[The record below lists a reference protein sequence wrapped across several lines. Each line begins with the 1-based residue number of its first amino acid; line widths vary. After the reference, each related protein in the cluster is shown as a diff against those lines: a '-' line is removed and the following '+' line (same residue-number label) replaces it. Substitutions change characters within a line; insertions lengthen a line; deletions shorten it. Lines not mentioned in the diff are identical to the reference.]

1 MKLFIKDNIGYISIY
16 FISTFLTLGYLSLIG
31 SVKAQE
37 CLYILFVNTFILV
50 CFLGYRYYKNKEV
63 YKLFEEGINEL
74 DEAFIDLGNSP
85 LGENISNILKK
96 EHSLCEAEIIKCNNI
111 HEEHLTFINQWVH
124 QMKTPLSTIKLLT
137 QEYEGEEPV
146 ESMKAEV
153 DKLNKGLNMA
163 MYFARL
169 DSFRK
174 DFIVEKVSLHNLVLS
189 KVNEEKQMFIK
200 SRIVPRIEIDKSIEV
215 NSDAKWMK
223 FILEKLIV
231 NALKYSKDYGK
242 ELIIK
247 AYEDKNNIKLSVCD
261 KGIGIPKKD
270 IKRVFDPFFTGENG
284 RKFGESTGMGLYIVK
299 KVCDYLGHN
308 ISIDSKVLEG
318 TSVTIIF
325 NK

>member
-1 MKLFIKDNIGYISIY
+1 MKLFIKDNIGYIIIY

-85 LGENISNILKK
+85 LGGNISNILNK

-146 ESMKAEV
+146 ESMKVEV

-223 FILEKLIV
+223 FILEQLIV
-231 NALKYSKDYGK
+231 NGLKYSKDYGK

>member
-1 MKLFIKDNIGYISIY
+1 MKLFIKDNIGYIIIY

-85 LGENISNILKK
+85 LGENISNILNK

-137 QEYEGEEPV
+137 QEYEGEDPV
-146 ESMKAEV
+146 ESMKVEV

-223 FILEKLIV
+223 FILEQLIV
-231 NALKYSKDYGK
+231 NGLKYSKDYGK

>member
-74 DEAFIDLGNSP
+74 NEAFIDFGNSP
-85 LGENISNILKK
+85 LGENISNILNK

-146 ESMKAEV
+146 ESMKVEV

-223 FILEKLIV
+223 FLLEQLIV
-231 NALKYSKDYGK
+231 NGLKYSKDYGK

>member
-1 MKLFIKDNIGYISIY
+1 MKLFIKDNIGYIIIY

-85 LGENISNILKK
+85 LGENISNILNK

-146 ESMKAEV
+146 ESMKVEV

-223 FILEKLIV
+223 FILEQLIV
-231 NALKYSKDYGK
+231 NGLKYSKDYGK

-261 KGIGIPKKD
+261 KGIGIHKKD

>member
-85 LGENISNILKK
+85 LGENISNILNKQ
-96 EHSLCEAEIIKCNNI
+96 HSLCEAEIIKCNNI

-223 FILEKLIV
+223 FILEQLIV

>member
-85 LGENISNILKK
+85 LGENISNILNK

-223 FILEKLIV
+223 FILEQLIV

>member
-16 FISTFLTLGYLSLIG
+16 FISTFLTLGYLILLKTVEFS
-31 SVKAQE
+31 E
-37 CLYILFVNTFILV
+37 CLYILLFNSFILV
-50 CFLGYRYYKNKEV
+50 CFLIYRYYKNKEV
-63 YKLFEEGINEL
+63 YKLLEDGIKNF
-74 DEAFIDLGNSP
+74 DEAFIDLGNSL
-85 LGENISNILKK
+85 LGEKISSILKQ
-96 EHSLCEAEIIKCNNI
+96 EHSIYENEIIKCNNTY
-111 HEEHLTFINQWVH
+111 EEHLTFINQWVH

-146 ESMKAEV
+146 ESMKVEV

-223 FILEKLIV
+223 FILEQLIV
-231 NALKYSKDYGK
+231 NGLKYSKDYGK

-247 AYEDKNNIKLSVCD
+247 AYEDKDNIKLSICD

>member
-85 LGENISNILKK
+85 LGENISNILNK

-146 ESMKAEV
+146 ESMKVEV

-223 FILEKLIV
+223 FILEQLIV
-231 NALKYSKDYGK
+231 NGLKYSKDYGK

-247 AYEDKNNIKLSVCD
+247 AYEDKNNIKISVCD

>member
-74 DEAFIDLGNSP
+74 DKAFIDLGNSP
-85 LGENISNILKK
+85 LGENISNILNK

-146 ESMKAEV
+146 ESMKVEV

-174 DFIVEKVSLHNLVLS
+174 DFIVEKFSLHNLALS

-200 SRIVPRIEIDKSIEV
+200 VE
-215 NSDAKWMK
+215 
-223 FILEKLIV
+223 
-231 NALKYSKDYGK
+231 
-242 ELIIK
+242 
-247 AYEDKNNIKLSVCD
+247 
-261 KGIGIPKKD
+261 
-270 IKRVFDPFFTGENG
+270 
-284 RKFGESTGMGLYIVK
+284 
-299 KVCDYLGHN
+299 
-308 ISIDSKVLEG
+308 
-318 TSVTIIF
+318 
-325 NK
+325 